1 MEKEKRKINLTK
13 KQITSLIVAAVF
25 IVIFVISIFAV
36 KIFGNTEF
44 ALFLDENIGQVANI
58 FKLIGNNIGAIF
70 MSVTYI
76 VLAVLIVKL
85 INIVLKYSFRRSTK
99 TKTLINL
106 VSSTIKYAA
115 LVITLWMILKSFGV
129 DTTTLLASA
138 GVIVLI
144 VGLGAQSLIEDVIAG
159 LSIVFENEY
168 EVEDIVIIDNF
179 RGEII
184 EIGLRTTKILDLSG
198 NIKIVNNSD
207 VRNVINM
214 SRALAYVIVEFNY
227 EYDTDIAHL
236 RKTFHEE
243 KEELAKLI
251 PEVQGELQFN
261 GVTDING
268 YSVRLRYSMYSKEV
282 DKFPAE
288 RSLREAMKV
297 FSDRHGFKFAKEKI
311 IIESNK

>member
-1 MEKEKRKINLTK
+1 MVVIFTIEVIFITVCRGGIKNGKRKRKINLTK

-85 INIVLKYSFRRSTK
+85 INIILKYSFRKSTK

-243 KEELAKLI
+243 KK
-251 PEVQGELQFN
+251 N
-261 GVTDING
+261 
-268 YSVRLRYSMYSKEV
+268 
-282 DKFPAE
+282 
-288 RSLREAMKV
+288 
-297 FSDRHGFKFAKEKI
+297 
-311 IIESNK
+311 